1 MSREYQ
7 FEKVTYEP
15 SPQNNGE
22 FLPQITIGESSHR
35 PFHPSDMDRVLDY
48 DNMPEPPPPD
58 SQHGHLEFEMDDD
71 DMTIR
76 DDAPPKFPKRYFCL
90 RGSFIFYYD
99 MKDVDSSNSYDKAS
113 FDRHDHSAKFLGP
126 PSGVIPL
133 ERTTVEFP
141 PGGRRVFREHANT
154 EARNGYEMMIRH
166 VARAANISSTGAGT
180 GAVTGMQKQE
190 KETSAGAASAAKRR
204 APAYLVMDSLG
215 QREVWADAIR
225 FRADVYKKDTKL
237 RPAGTNPEELN
248 NNTGADDMMGTDIFD
263 VLDSSK
269 GGKKGISSP
278 TRGETSRR
286 VGGEIS
292 VLAGVLQKEEQKDI
306 DEALQTF
313 GTRTLFQ
320 EDVWVDDFFQRHSE
334 NEGADMCQK
343 FERWQTS
350 IKKGLR
356 GAVLEQY
363 EYFVE
368 ASREMTV
375 MGREVASL
383 KDLVNKQV
391 GTFESMKR
399 VTFDLDFGEGPSN
412 GDIDADGVGTATED
426 GTETYSSDEEDEN
439 ENTSEKSPIGK
450 KRFGRFRGAGATS
463 PRSKKSTSTIDIPLW
478 LDDVVEEI
486 TAFVKECRYTDATEL
501 LLKAKSEVSDIVN
514 SVRGFGCGIG
524 VNIMTCFVLF
534 VSNLLLSTLQKN
546 EKLTEKTLSK
556 KELVSMQRI
565 LISIED
571 LTKRLCERLSEGL
584 RRKNEALKQT
594 TKKEK
599 ADPLA
604 AMAPLVSPIA
614 LNDDSTALH
623 LLVRLGRSQDAA
635 SAYATRRSLLLNE
648 W

>member
-1 MSREYQ
+1 
-7 FEKVTYEP
+7 
-15 SPQNNGE
+15 
-22 FLPQITIGESSHR
+22 
-35 PFHPSDMDRVLDY
+35 
-48 DNMPEPPPPD
+48 MPEPPPPD
-58 SQHGHLEFEMDDD
+58 AQHGHLEFEMDDD

-99 MKDVDSSNSYDKAS
+99 MKDVDNSYDKAS
-113 FDRHDHSAKFLGP
+113 FDRHDHAATFLGP
-126 PSGVIPL
+126 PLGVIPV
-133 ERTTVEFP
+133 ERTKVEFP

-166 VARAANISSTGAGT
+166 VARAANINSTSTSTIGT
-180 GAVTGMQKQE
+180 GTQKQE
-190 KETSAGAASAAKRR
+190 KENSAGAASAAKRR

-215 QREVWADAIR
+215 QREAWADAIR

-237 RPAGTNPEELN
+237 RPAGTNPDELN
-248 NNTGADDMMGTDIFD
+248 MDANIHIGAGDKMGTDIFD
-263 VLDSSK
+263 VLDPSK

-278 TRGETSRR
+278 TRGEASRR

-292 VLAGVLQKEEQKDI
+292 VLAGIIEKEEQTDI
-306 DEALQTF
+306 NEALQMF

-320 EDVWVDDFFQRHSE
+320 EDIWVNDFFEQNDE

-426 GTETYSSDEEDEN
+426 ETTRYSSDEEDEN
-439 ENTSEKSPIGK
+439 ADENEHKSEKSPNGK

-463 PRSKKSTSTIDIPLW
+463 PLSGRSSKKSTSTIDIPLW
-478 LDDVVEEI
+478 LDDVIEEI

-501 LLKAKSEVSDIVN
+501 LLKARSEVSDIVN
-514 SVRGFGCGIG
+514 LVRG
-524 VNIMTCFVLF
+524 
-534 VSNLLLSTLQKN
+534 
-546 EKLTEKTLSK
+546 
-556 KELVSMQRI
+556 
-565 LISIED
+565 
-571 LTKRLCERLSEGL
+571 
-584 RRKNEALKQT
+584 
-594 TKKEK
+594 
-599 ADPLA
+599 
-604 AMAPLVSPIA
+604 
-614 LNDDSTALH
+614 
-623 LLVRLGRSQDAA
+623 
-635 SAYATRRSLLLNE
+635 
-648 W
+648 

>member
-1 MSREYQ
+1 
-7 FEKVTYEP
+7 
-15 SPQNNGE
+15 
-22 FLPQITIGESSHR
+22 
-35 PFHPSDMDRVLDY
+35 
-48 DNMPEPPPPD
+48 
-58 SQHGHLEFEMDDD
+58 
-71 DMTIR
+71 
-76 DDAPPKFPKRYFCL
+76 
-90 RGSFIFYYD
+90 
-99 MKDVDSSNSYDKAS
+99 
-113 FDRHDHSAKFLGP
+113 
-126 PSGVIPL
+126 
-133 ERTTVEFP
+133 
-141 PGGRRVFREHANT
+141 
-154 EARNGYEMMIRH
+154 
-166 VARAANISSTGAGT
+166 
-180 GAVTGMQKQE
+180 
-190 KETSAGAASAAKRR
+190 
-204 APAYLVMDSLG
+204 
-215 QREVWADAIR
+215 
-225 FRADVYKKDTKL
+225 
-237 RPAGTNPEELN
+237 
-248 NNTGADDMMGTDIFD
+248 MGTDIFD